1 MSAILEEALKRG
13 GPFAYMVMFFAA
25 GVMVVYG
32 TGLAD
37 GPASAKD
44 LMVVEERVES
54 LEDTDAHVRDD
65 LEKIRTEQAV
75 QGERIENID
84 EKLDRVLDLLSRR

>member
-25 GVMVVYG
+25 GVMVVYS
-32 TGLAD
+32 TGLAQA
-37 GPASAKD
+37 PASAKD
-44 LMVVEERVES
+44 LIVVEERVDD
-54 LEDTDAHVRDD
+54 LETTDALVRDD

-75 QGERIENID
+75 QSEQLKGVNK
-84 EKLDRVLDLLSRR
+84 KLDRVLEKLDRM